1 MRSQSL
7 SLTALTLLSGNA
19 LAAPA
24 SAPAVVGSLYAD
36 GVQSLA
42 KRAGLSPY
50 EPVSADCPA
59 TPLVRDA
66 TELGSEESGYVS
78 SRKEKA
84 DAALSAWLQK
94 QGSFSNDSQPIVA
107 LASSGG
113 GYRALLAGAGV
124 IKAFDA
130 RDSNTSVSG
139 LYQALTY
146 QSGLSGK
153 HCLRQVPL

>member
-1 MRSQSL
+1 MRPQSL
-7 SLTALTLLSGNA
+7 PLATLTLLSGNA

-24 SAPAVVGSLYAD
+24 PAPAAVGSLYTD

-50 EPVSADCPA
+50 QPVSADCPD

-66 TELGSEESGYVS
+66 TELGSEESSYVS

-84 DAALSAWLQK
+84 DAALSAWLSK

-130 RDSNTSVSG
+130 RDSNTSVS
-139 LYQALTY
+139 LI
-146 QSGLSGK
+146 
-153 HCLRQVPL
+153 

>member
-7 SLTALTLLSGNA
+7 SLAALTLLSGNG

-24 SAPAVVGSLYAD
+24 PAAVGSMYAD
-36 GVQSLA
+36 GVQGLG
-42 KRAGLSPY
+42 KRAALSPY
-50 EPVSADCPA
+50 QPESAKCPS

-66 TELGSEESGYVS
+66 TALGSEESSYIS
-78 SRKEKA
+78 SRKAKA
-84 DAALSAWLQK
+84 DVALAAWLKK
-94 QGSFSNDSQPIVA
+94 QGSFSTGSQPIVA

-113 GYRALLAGAGV
+113 GYRAGAGV

-130 RDSNTSVSG
+130 RDSNSSVSG

-146 QSGLSGK
+146 QAGLSGK
-153 HCLRQVPL
+153 I